1 MAQGRLPRSQSHV
14 SMLHKELPFLTV
26 HLAVPAANGWL
37 ISLHMPSFT
46 LMAISVTSP
55 LQTCCHMR
63 SRFRPPIVVRRDRG
77 GESENAYGNKSA
89 MVKSRIS
96 PSM

>member
-77 GESENAYGNKSA
+77 GVEWCGAPCGCPIVVRRDRGGA
-89 MVKSRIS
+89 
-96 PSM
+96 